1 MPHFGEI
8 HLSEKG
14 EETVIRDR
22 RVLNKRIQKGYIRM
36 IEYHHTESVS
46 GHFLYTLYRQSDCG
60 EGVWN

>member
-14 EETVIRDR
+14 EEIVIRDR

-46 GHFLYTLYRQSDCG
+46 GHFFVYVIQT
-60 EGVWN
+60 V